1 MAALNWLAIIA
12 AAVSAFVLGGIWYG
26 PLFKNAWCREAGV
39 DPDAPQK
46 RHPAGVF
53 AMAFV
58 ASLVAAF
65 GFAWYIGP
73 NPEVHSAIHA
83 GLMIGFFW
91 VATRPGWVGELSQG
105 GGFTSHKPAG
115 KWWAAVP
122 KIHWPKDAP
131 SKSRIASMWDGSW
144 GDRRQELVF
153 IGTAEMDETPGTTS
167 NGIFASTSASASS
180 PPRPKI

>member
-26 PLFKNAWCREAGV
+26 PLFKKVWCREAGV

-53 AMAFV
+53 AVAFL

-73 NPEVHSAIHA
+73 NPEVHNAIHA
-83 GLMIGFFW
+83 GLMVGFFW
-91 VATRPGWVGELSQG
+91 VATS
-105 GGFTSHKPAG
+105 FAINYSFAG
-115 KWWAAVP
+115 RSLKLWL
-122 KIHWPKDAP
+122 IDA
-131 SKSRIASMWDGSW
+131 GYHLL
-144 GDRRQELVF
+144 Q
-153 IGTAEMDETPGTTS
+153 
-167 NGIFASTSASASS
+167 FALYGL
-180 PPRPKI
+180 ILGLWH